1 MPFSNY
7 MLRTRHFLK
16 TLRSYGRACLL
27 WPIGYMYCSPGLGGR
42 RLVLHFELPAR
53 KPTRKWSYSTRKGN
67 VMKGQQNAVSWL
79 VLSVLLFC
87 QAGCT
92 DTGQWAIGAKGG
104 TLGIGGELTKKV
116 ATDINTRAGFNMLDF
131 SFDDDVAGIEY
142 DFDMGLRSFSA
153 LVDWHIFDGPFRIT
167 GGVLSMDNEFDLDT
181 LVNQNV
187 RIGDN
192 TYTPAQVDRLSG
204 RVDIEGIAPYIG
216 IGWGNPVGRGRRWGF
231 YSDFGVA
238 FAHSPDV
245 TLRATGMMAGDP
257 TFQGDLA
264 KEERD
269 IQDDMDA
276 LEFYPVLSAGL
287 YIRF

>member
-1 MPFSNY
+1 
-7 MLRTRHFLK
+7 
-16 TLRSYGRACLL
+16 
-27 WPIGYMYCSPGLGGR
+27 
-42 RLVLHFELPAR
+42 
-53 KPTRKWSYSTRKGN
+53 
-67 VMKGQQNAVSWL
+67 MKGKRNAIVWL
-79 VLSVLLFC
+79 VLSILLFC

-142 DFDMGLRSFSA
+142 DFDMDLRSFSV
-153 LVDWHIFDGPFRIT
+153 LLDWHIFDGPFRIT

-187 RIGDN
+187 TIGDN
-192 TYTPAQVDRLSG
+192 TYTPAQVGRLSG
-204 RVDIEGIAPYIG
+204 RVDIEGLAPYIG

-238 FAHSPDV
+238 FANSPDV
-245 TLRATGMMAGDP
+245 TLRATGTMAGDP

-287 YIRF
+287 YFRF